1 MSVLKIINQM
11 FPLVNKDEKMH
22 HAIMT
27 QRIRQYLL
35 APRPWS
41 FSMTVISVLLA
52 AACASFQVTFQPLYL
67 LLLLPSMILI
77 HAGSNLIND
86 YFDFRHDVD
95 KKDAPTTKY
104 RKHPILEG
112 IFDAPAVLRY
122 AIILLSASV
131 ILGIILIILTGWVI
145 IPFAVFGGLASLFY
159 TGDPVKY
166 KHKALGEI
174 FVFLLWGP
182 VMMCASYFILAGT
195 WQGFAVVFTASIP
208 QGLWVALVLLA
219 NNMTDIKYDGSVGV
233 KTLATVLKRKGA
245 FRLYVALT
253 ALIYI
258 AIIIEVSTQL
268 LPVWT
273 LLTLGSLP
281 LALQLGMKFSGS
293 AEIPADA
300 DPRTA
305 RIGMIFGIL
314 FITAFIIE
322 RLSGS

>member
-1 MSVLKIINQM
+1 
-11 FPLVNKDEKMH
+11 
-22 HAIMT
+22 MT

-41 FSMTVISVLLA
+41 FSMTAISVLLA
-52 AACASFQVTFQPLYL
+52 AACASFQETFRPLHL
-67 LLLLPSMILI
+67 LLLLPAMILI

-86 YFDFRHDVD
+86 YFDFKHDVD
-95 KKDAPTTKY
+95 KNDAPTTKY

-112 IFDAPAVLRY
+112 IFDASAVLRY
-122 AIILLSASV
+122 AIILLSISGILGV
-131 ILGIILIILTGWVI
+131 ILIVFSGWVI

-182 VMMCASYFILAGT
+182 VMMCASYYILAGT
-195 WQGFAVVFTASIP
+195 WQGTRVVVGASIP

-219 NNMTDIKYDGSVGV
+219 NNMTDIKYDSSVGV
-233 KTLATVLKRKGA
+233 RTLATALKRKGA
-245 FRLYVALT
+245 FRLYAALMVF
-253 ALIYI
+253 IYLAVI
-258 AIIIEVSTQL
+258 FEVSFQL
-268 LPVWT
+268 LPVWS

-281 LALQLGMKFSGS
+281 LALHLGLKFSGA

-314 FITAFIIE
+314 FITAFIVE
-322 RLSGS
+322 RLSGI